1 MGYLHVC
8 ALTDRGMQKSQC
20 FKPLSCIY
28 LNFEIKHRKRE
39 VEFVLMG
46 KNKLG
51 SLKLLVPEAPG
62 FYKQKFSDISYVGE
76 KIEVVV
82 IFSVV
87 PNVINDFFIDG
98 YVKFDKE
105 MINRKCSEY
114 INMGTYSTIL
124 KPMDEN
130 SYVIK

>member
-20 FKPLSCIY
+20 FNPLSCIH
-28 LNFEIKHRKRE
+28 LNFEIKHKKRE
-39 VEFVLMG
+39 VGLVLMR

-51 SLKLLVPEAPG
+51 SLKLLVPEASG

-82 IFSVV
+82 TFSVV
-87 PNVINDFFIDG
+87 PNVINDFFIDC

-105 MINRKCSEY
+105 MIIYNYLS
-114 INMGTYSTIL
+114 
-124 KPMDEN
+124 
-130 SYVIK
+130 